1 MFRFFVL
8 KHHWCGIFKVF
19 CSIIWHYGFYVLRFL
34 LKIPPPS
41 MLGMSCLRFATMG
54 DATLQDV
61 PFNFQTFYYHWW
73 CYAPKSSWQFSN
85 IMDATFQ
92 DLVWNVLKNP
102 TLLVLRFR
110 FSSQFSDIIGASL
123 YTIFFLHLTHH
134 WCYAPTPS
142 LQFSANVYHHHHW
155 WYVPKSC
162 F

>member
-1 MFRFFVL
+1 
-8 KHHWCGIFKVF
+8 
-19 CSIIWHYGFYVLRFL
+19 
-34 LKIPPPS
+34 

-73 CYAPKSSWQFSN
+73 CYAPKSSLQFSN

-92 DLVWNVLKNP
+92 DLVWNVQKNP

-123 YTIFFLHLTHH
+123 YTIFFLAFNSSLMLRSNAVSSIFGQ
-134 WCYAPTPS
+134 CVPS
-142 LQFSANVYHHHHW
+142 SSLMIRSEIMFLDVLLCNH
-155 WYVPKSC
+155 
-162 F
+162 